1 MTNPVS
7 AEPVEHAGDLSPAP
21 AREARVP
28 APSAWWVLIA
38 GVIGLVA
45 SMALTIEKFKILLD
59 PHYVPPCNVNPI
71 VSCGSVMTTP
81 QASLL
86 GFPNPL
92 LGIIG
97 FTVVTVTGVLAVA
110 KVPLPQWYW
119 IGLTVGTLIGATL
132 VHWLIFQSLY
142 RIGALCPYCMVV
154 WAVTIPLLV
163 VLVSIVFRPA
173 LERGDS
179 AVARVLYQWRW
190 SLVTLWFT
198 AVFLLIMVRVWD
210 YWSTLL

>member
-1 MTNPVS
+1 VTNPVS

-38 GVIGLVA
+38 GVVGLVA

-190 SLVTLWFT
+190 SIVTLWFT
-198 AVFLLIMVRVWD
+198 AVFLLIMVRFWD
-210 YWSTLL
+210 FWSTLL

>member
-1 MTNPVS
+1 MS

-97 FTVVTVTGVLAVA
+97 FTVVMVTGVLAVA

-190 SLVTLWFT
+190 SIVTLWFT
-198 AVFLLIMVRVWD
+198 AVFLLIMVRFWD